1 MTERSIQN
9 KSSCTSKS
17 AQPWLYF
24 WQIQVLAGLSTF
36 WKQSKEN
43 IYRSIGSVVKLTWL
57 WSLKDSRI
65 SSPKVA
71 SYSVPARR
79 GRQAAKWRK
88 ATFRRGLL
96 GTDWVSAHIIVSQL
110 TSWHWLHSARCRC
123 FRRRHNELD
132 NIALTFTI
140 APCVRLAQWN
150 KPSEMDMALWCY
162 IASYKWKVVPWC

>member
-1 MTERSIQN
+1 MTGDSIQN

-17 AQPWLYF
+17 AQPSLYF

-71 SYSVPARR
+71 SYSQPACQGRKA
-79 GRQAAKWRK
+79 GRQRSGERPPLEEASLAPIERLHNCCTNWH
-88 ATFRRGLL
+88 L
-96 GTDWVSAHIIVSQL
+96 GTGCILHGATVFIADTMSWTNLASTFPIVP
-110 TSWHWLHSARCRC
+110 R
-123 FRRRHNELD
+123 
-132 NIALTFTI
+132 
-140 APCVRLAQWN
+140 VRLAQWN
-150 KPSEMDMALWCY
+150 KPSEMD
-162 IASYKWKVVPWC
+162 VVLYS